1 MEKVTRAYSTVAIG
15 SVLGLAL
22 ASLTACNPPATDEYA
37 DRSRALPSAEPVMPP
52 IASPDTSEAIWAPT
66 DDTAQRLVFGVP
78 GTPPLFALACI
89 DEGQGPAIRLTR
101 FNEAQ
106 DGAQALIAVIGNGH
120 IGRWKVDATSLGMR
134 RVWQGDIAAD
144 NANLAAFAGPRK
156 IEATVPGGGSL
167 ILHASPLLPTLIE
180 NCAARSE
187 LSASDPIV
195 LAPPV
200 PGPAP
205 APVPAPSQPTI
216 PASGSAEAALTR

>member
-1 MEKVTRAYSTVAIG
+1 
-15 SVLGLAL
+15 
-22 ASLTACNPPATDEYA
+22 
-37 DRSRALPSAEPVMPP
+37 MPP

-144 NANLAAFAGPRK
+144 NPNLAAFAGPRK

-180 NCAARSE
+180 NCAARRKYPPATLLFWRRLFLRLFLRL
-187 LSASDPIV
+187 LSQQFRRQD
-195 LAPPV
+195 LRK
-200 PGPAP
+200 
-205 APVPAPSQPTI
+205 
-216 PASGSAEAALTR
+216 LL